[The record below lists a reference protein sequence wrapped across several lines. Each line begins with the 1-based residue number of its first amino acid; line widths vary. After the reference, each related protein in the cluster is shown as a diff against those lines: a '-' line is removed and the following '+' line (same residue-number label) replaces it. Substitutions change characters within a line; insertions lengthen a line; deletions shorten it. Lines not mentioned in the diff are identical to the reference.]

1 MCQHVLVL
9 QEAGRC
15 AVLSESPGVCVCTMR
30 VCAVLTW
37 NTLGALTSEARAEDR
52 VAEKIP
58 AVMRGP
64 NPDTTL
70 MIWGGNRVPV
80 TPGNQ
85 CFHPPDAG
93 PQVTPPPHPPP
104 ARPTGNRR
112 SARPLKLKARACGT
126 AAQRPP
132 RFHGD
137 PSLLHSTMK
146 L

>member
-1 MCQHVLVL
+1 MH
-9 QEAGRC
+9 
-15 AVLSESPGVCVCTMR
+15 SESPGVCVCGMR
-30 VCAVLTW
+30 VRVYDACVCAVLTW

-85 CFHPPDAG
+85 RFHPPDAG
-93 PQVTPPPHPPP
+93 PQVTPPPTRRVTD
-104 ARPTGNRR
+104 ARPVR
-112 SARPLKLKARACGT
+112 
-126 AAQRPP
+126 
-132 RFHGD
+132 
-137 PSLLHSTMK
+137 
-146 L
+146 